1 MRILIAFGTV
11 PFKRHDVD
19 RKAAELV
26 AELQA
31 AGHDVETF
39 PIPIGETESGKL
51 DSLLAAGLTI
61 IENSEMVIALS
72 SPADKIPHQNLVVW
86 NEGSA

>member
-19 RKAAELV
+19 RKAAELI
-26 AELQA
+26 AGLRA

-39 PIPIGETESGKL
+39 PIPVGESESSKL

-61 IENSEMVIALS
+61 TENSEMVMALN
-72 SPADKIPHQNLVVW
+72 SPADKIPHHNLVL
-86 NEGSA
+86 